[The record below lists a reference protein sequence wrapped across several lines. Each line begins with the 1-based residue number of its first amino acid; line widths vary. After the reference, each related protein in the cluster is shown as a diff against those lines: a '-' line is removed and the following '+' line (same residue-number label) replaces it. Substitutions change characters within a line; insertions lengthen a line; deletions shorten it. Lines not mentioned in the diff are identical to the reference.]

1 MSNKHTLTRSS
12 LVSPRRR
19 SLMMA
24 SAGLM
29 GAGLVGLPTLSRA
42 EEAIKVGIL
51 QPFSGGLEAL
61 GAQGGQAT
69 RLALEEV
76 NESGGILGGRMFE
89 MIRADTKTDPKT
101 AVERTNE
108 LIRRYRVNA
117 IIGPVTS
124 AERDAIQ
131 PLVER
136 YKTPL
141 LYATDYE
148 GGTCSRYVTLY
159 SSVPD
164 QWVSTF
170 IPYLAE
176 NVGKNMFLIGSDYVW
191 PRKINEA
198 IGKVAAEKGSKV
210 VAEEYT
216 PWGVKD
222 YTSTL
227 RKIESSGADVV
238 VMSIVGADAVT
249 FIKQFAAAG
258 LQDKVKVAF
267 FGFSENYLAGLTPN
281 ESEGIYTVCNF
292 TEALDKPEAKAL
304 VRKVR
309 DRFGEDAIVSNTVDA
324 HYTMTQFYI
333 EAIKKANSADKEAI
347 TDAIVGQTL
356 MSGNGKVT
364 LRESDRHADLNIL
377 IAQAQGG
384 KMQVLEDMGL
394 IKASQQCAA

>member
-1 MSNKHTLTRSS
+1 MSTKNNAVLN
-12 LVSPRRR
+12 PRRR
-19 SLMMA
+19 SLLLA
-24 SAGLM
+24 SAGML
-29 GAGLVGLPTLSRA
+29 GAGMAGMPHLAFAKET
-42 EEAIKVGIL
+42 IKVGIL

-61 GAQGGQAT
+61 GEQGGQAI
-69 RLALEEV
+69 RLALEEA
-76 NESGGILGGRMFE
+76 NESGGVLGGRMFE

-124 AERDAIQ
+124 AERDAIR

-136 YKTPL
+136 YKVPL

-164 QWVSTF
+164 QWVNSF
-170 IPYLAE
+170 IPYVAE
-176 NVGKNMFLIGSDYVW
+176 NVGKNLFLIGSDYVW
-191 PRKINEA
+191 PRKMNEA
-198 IGKVAAEKGSKV
+198 IDKVAAEKGAKV
-210 VAEEYT
+210 VATEYT

-258 LQDKVKVAF
+258 LKDKIKVAF
-267 FGFSENYLAGLTPN
+267 FGFSENYLAGLTPG
-281 ESEGIYTVCNF
+281 ESEGIITVCNF

-304 VRKVR
+304 VKKVR
-309 DRFGEDAIVSNTVDA
+309 DKFGPNAIVSNTVDA
-324 HYTMTQFYI
+324 HYTMTRFYI
-333 EAIKKANSADKEAI
+333 EAIKRVNSDDKEAI

-356 MSGNGKVT
+356 MSGNGEVS
-364 LRESDRHADLNIL
+364 LRASDRHADLNIL

-384 KMQVLEDMGL
+384 KMVVLKDIGL
-394 IKASQQCAA
+394 VKASQQCAA

>member
-1 MSNKHTLTRSS
+1 MSTKNNAVLN
-12 LVSPRRR
+12 PRRR
-19 SLMMA
+19 SLLLA
-24 SAGLM
+24 SAGML
-29 GAGLVGLPTLSRA
+29 GAGMAGMPHLAFAKET
-42 EEAIKVGIL
+42 IKVGIL

-61 GAQGGQAT
+61 GEQGGQAV
-69 RLALEEV
+69 RLALEEA
-76 NESGGILGGRMFE
+76 NESGGVLGGRMFE

-124 AERDAIQ
+124 AERDAIR

-136 YKTPL
+136 YKVPL

-164 QWVSTF
+164 QWVNSF
-170 IPYLAE
+170 IPYVAE
-176 NVGKNMFLIGSDYVW
+176 NVGKNLFLIGSDYVW
-191 PRKINEA
+191 PRKMNEA
-198 IGKVAAEKGSKV
+198 IDKVAADKGAKV
-210 VAEEYT
+210 VATEYT

-258 LQDKVKVAF
+258 LKDKIKVAF
-267 FGFSENYLAGLTPN
+267 FGFSENYLAGLTPG
-281 ESEGIYTVCNF
+281 ESEGIITVCNF

-304 VRKVR
+304 VKKVR
-309 DRFGEDAIVSNTVDA
+309 DKFGPNAIVSNTVDA
-324 HYTMTQFYI
+324 HYTMTRFYI
-333 EAIKKANSADKEAI
+333 EAIKRANSDDKEAI

-356 MSGNGKVT
+356 MSGNGEVS
-364 LRESDRHADLNIL
+364 LRASDRHADLNIL

-384 KMQVLEDMGL
+384 KMVVLKDIGL
-394 IKASQQCAA
+394 VKASQQCAA